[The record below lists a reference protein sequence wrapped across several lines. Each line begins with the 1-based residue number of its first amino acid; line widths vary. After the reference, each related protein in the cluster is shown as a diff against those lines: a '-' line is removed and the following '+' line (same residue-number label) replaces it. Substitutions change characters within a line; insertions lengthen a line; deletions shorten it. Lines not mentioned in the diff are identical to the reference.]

1 MEKHMAMA
9 MAAAEV
15 KIKNDERRKPIM
27 KKFVAAIASVLMV
40 GAMLTSAMA
49 AAVPSVTVPSVVVPS
64 VVVKTPTVT
73 DATVKIIE
81 STDSLDDAELAIR
94 VTYLEDAIENDAFVA
109 EVYAN
114 VSAAESVDAY
124 VKSQGADVD
133 LTGYKLSTLV
143 KIEASQALKDAMG
156 EDGVVLT
163 VSVPGVEEGMEAAAV
178 VLEQVDGQTVAHPVE
193 AVVTAE
199 GVLVTT
205 NVFGVLL
212 IAVK

>member
-1 MEKHMAMA
+1 
-9 MAAAEV
+9 
-15 KIKNDERRKPIM
+15 M

-133 LTGYKLSTLV
+133 LTDYKLSTLV